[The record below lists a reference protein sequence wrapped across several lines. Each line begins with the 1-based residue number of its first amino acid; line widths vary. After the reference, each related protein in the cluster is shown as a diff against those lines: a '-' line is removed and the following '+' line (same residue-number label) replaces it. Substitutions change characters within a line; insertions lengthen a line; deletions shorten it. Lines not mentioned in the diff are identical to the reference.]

1 MTDNKESLSTGEAP
15 DATNGAETY
24 GESAAKADPGGSA
37 PAFDVKTFLRNLTSR
52 PGVYRMIDVHGNVIY
67 VGKARNL
74 KKRVSSY
81 FGRSDPSP
89 KTRTLVEQ
97 IHDIQ
102 IIVTH
107 TETEALILENNLIK
121 EYKPRYNILLRDDK
135 SYPYIFLA
143 RTHAFPRLAYHR
155 GAKREEGQY
164 FGPYPS
170 AGAVRDTM
178 NLLQKLFQVRQCE
191 DSFFRN
197 RSRPCLQ
204 YQIKRCSAPCVG
216 LIDQEGYA
224 EDVRHA
230 AMFLEGRDNQIIDEL
245 VAKMD
250 LASESLAF
258 EQAAVYRDQIA
269 SLRKVIERQHVSGD
283 SGDRDIIACLTRGG
297 LACVEVFFI
306 RGGHNLGNR
315 AFFPQHAA
323 NASVAEILA
332 AFIPQYYLGRQP
344 PTEIIVNETPNE
356 GDLLARA
363 LSEQGGHHVVIKSR
377 VKGEASRWLD
387 MALAN
392 AIQDLH
398 NRLAGKNN
406 LENKFN
412 ELLNVLDIDS
422 MPERLECFDISHI
435 SGQETVASCV
445 VFNQEG
451 PLKSD
456 YRRFN
461 ITDITPGDDYAAMK
475 QALRRRYTRLKKG
488 EGKVPDILFIDGGKG
503 QVGQALAVLEE
514 LQMTDITV
522 IGIAKGPD
530 RRPGEEWLFCP
541 GRAEPILRLQSDSAA
556 LHLIQQIRDEAHRF
570 AIAGHRQKR
579 QRRQNTSTLEQIP
592 GIGAGRRRILLKQ
605 FGGLQG
611 VARAGVED
619 LASLK
624 GINRELAQRIYD
636 TFHVEKE

>member
-24 GESAAKADPGGSA
+24 GESPAKADPGGSA

-170 AGAVRDTM
+170 AGAVRDTL

>member
-170 AGAVRDTM
+170 AGAVRDTL